1 MKSAHE
7 KLTKTNSISL
17 VEAKAYL
24 TLCAKGK
31 YDATPYHKKK
41 CERILDAFGS
51 YLYNGGKQ
59 GAYLHDTATAMIEEA
74 NRIQSR
80 KKNKK

>member
-1 MKSAHE
+1 MKSVHE
-7 KLTKTNSISL
+7 KLTKTKHISL
-17 VEAKAYL
+17 SEAKVYL
-24 TLCAKGK
+24 TLCAEGK

-41 CERILDAFGS
+41 CELILDAFGS

-59 GAYLHDTATAMIEEA
+59 GAYLHDTATSMIEEA
-74 NRIQSR
+74 NRLQSR